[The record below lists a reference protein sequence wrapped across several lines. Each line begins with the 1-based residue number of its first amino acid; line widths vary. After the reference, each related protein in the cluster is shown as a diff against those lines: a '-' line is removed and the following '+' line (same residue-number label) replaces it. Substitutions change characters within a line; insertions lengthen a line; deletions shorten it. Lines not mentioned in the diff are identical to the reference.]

1 VFPAEYKLRILA
13 EFEAATSPGQRGALL
28 RREGLYH
35 SHLLEW
41 AKARDAGL
49 LGGAANESGGGQ
61 MGGSAPAGTPPRR
74 RGSRPGASTEERER
88 DALRRENE
96 RLARE
101 LARTK
106 AALEIMGK
114 AHALLE
120 LLSESA
126 EPTRDSKPTT

>member
-1 VFPAEYKLRILA
+1 VFPAEYKVRILA
-13 EFEAATSPGQRGALL
+13 EFEAATAPGQRGALL

-49 LGGAANESGGGQ
+49 LGAGSGGGQ
-61 MGGSAPAGTPPRR
+61 AGGSAPTGTPPRR
-74 RGSRPGASTEERER
+74 RGSRPGASAEEHER
-88 DALRRENE
+88 DVLRRENE

-101 LARTK
+101 LAKTK

-126 EPTRDSKPTT
+126 EPMRDSKPTT